1 MRKFFKQLF
10 CKHEWKTSSNSVSI
24 EDFNTHKNT
33 VVSEIHKVCKK
44 CGKQIV
50 MAIAL
55 YLVCTV
61 SFGQE
66 SSYVRF
72 TGTLDEFLQYD
83 DDFIIAKKLNGK
95 NICVFNGEF
104 DDCGGSNPILLKM
117 LNDSTV
123 ICQDSLT
130 FCILGKSVVRNKDFK
145 YMGLKSTGTTIYSYG
160 KKEGYN
166 SCGSHIIN
174 FVDEYTSV
182 NICENQDNNFIMYFK
197 GNSDYYIW
205 LHYYEYSNK
214 FCSTTKSVLTLD
226 YIVRNISNLE
236 IYIKQRENSST
247 TNINSITAKQ
257 NVLKCIKNGKLTIQK
272 CGKTYDILGNQI
284 KN

>member
-1 MRKFFKQLF
+1 MRKFF
-10 CKHEWKTSSNSVSI
+10 I
-24 EDFNTHKNT
+24 A
-33 VVSEIHKVCKK
+33 
-44 CGKQIV
+44 IV
-50 MAIAL
+50 L
-55 YLVCTV
+55 CLVCTI

-83 DDFIIAKKLNGK
+83 GDFIIAKKLNGK

-104 DDCGGSNPILLKM
+104 DEYGGSNPILLKM

-123 ICQDSLT
+123 ICQDSLS

-166 SCGSHIIN
+166 SCGSHMIN
-174 FVDEYTSV
+174 FVDEYTPV
-182 NICENQDNNFIMYFK
+182 NICENHDNNFIMYFK

-205 LHYYEYSNK
+205 LHYYTYSNK
-214 FCSTTKSVLTLD
+214 FCSTTISGLTSD
-226 YIVRNISNLE
+226 YIVSNISNLE
-236 IYIKQRENSST
+236 IYIKRRENSST

-257 NVLKCIKNGKLTIQK
+257 NVIKCIKNGKLTIAQ
-272 CGKTYDILGNQI
+272 GEKTYDILGNQI